1 MSGYEIVDKV
11 MSDRGMDGSRLEIMV
26 NVMERVGEVSELEVE
41 NELKEIEDYGWNLN
55 WEMV

>member
-1 MSGYEIVDKV
+1 
-11 MSDRGMDGSRLEIMV
+11 MV